1 MATAHTPFDEHA
13 RRVAANGY
21 HAHRGSTHSDVISER
36 LLSDLTQKCPS
47 LREDLHSAKVGC
59 WLNIKI
65 PFHEGTWDADLVI
78 AEADDTSVADQPTEK
93 GKANGIAAVR
103 GAKPDGNA
111 LRLVIEHKSVV
122 TAHRN
127 RGNRFKELA
136 TDVKYSNDAGSQVI
150 VAATILLGTAPKVL
164 NIVDG
169 VRKRY
174 RLPGKVGKYDETK
187 FDAEVG
193 HRLRANDPKVWE
205 DFAEFVSYNK
215 PNDAQKT
222 AEYFRT
228 NLPERSQ
235 DRWNQPGIDALL
247 VVPVY
252 YDNVGT
258 AYVDR
263 GHLLG
268 SNFDGEY
275 RAFLDK
281 LCKAYTRRWKTRR

>member
-1 MATAHTPFDEHA
+1 MVTANTPFDEHA
-13 RRVAANGY
+13 RRVAASGY

-36 LLSDLTQKCPS
+36 IMGDLVQKCPA
-47 LREDLHSAKVGC
+47 LREDLHAAKVGC

-78 AEADDTSVADQPTEK
+78 ADAHDASIADKPIEK
-93 GKANGIAAVR
+93 GKSKGLAAVK

-136 TDVKYSNDAGSQVI
+136 TDVKYSNDAGSNVI
-150 VAATILLGTAPKVL
+150 VAATILIGTAPLVL
-164 NIVDG
+164 NVVDG
-169 VRKRY
+169 VRKCY
-174 RLPGKVGKYDETK
+174 RIPGKVGKYNEEK

-193 HRLRANDPKVWE
+193 YRLRGKDAKVWE

-215 PNDAQKT
+215 PSDAQKT

-247 VVPVY
+247 VVPVF
-252 YDNVGT
+252 YDNAGT

-263 GHLLG
+263 DHTLG
-268 SNFDGEY
+268 AAFDAEY
-275 RAFLDK
+275 GAFLDK
-281 LCKAYTRRWKTRR
+281 LCKAYTRRWKARR